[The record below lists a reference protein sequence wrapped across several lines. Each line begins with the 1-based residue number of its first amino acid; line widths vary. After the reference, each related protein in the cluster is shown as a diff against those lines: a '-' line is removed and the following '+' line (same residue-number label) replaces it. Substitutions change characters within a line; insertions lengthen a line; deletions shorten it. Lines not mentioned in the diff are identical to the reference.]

1 MRKHESGGVLKNG
14 IFKNKGITMAKEVKQ
29 KHGGTLKVLQKGETA
44 NPNGRPRK
52 YVSLLKEQGYKL
64 AEINDSIQAL
74 MSMTPK
80 ELEAVTKNPD
90 ATVLELTV
98 AKAMVKSMN
107 NGSLYS
113 MDTLLSRVYGKPKEQ
128 VDVQQD
134 TKIEVVFVDGKTIL

>member
-1 MRKHESGGVLKNG
+1 
-14 IFKNKGITMAKEVKQ
+14 MAKNTS
-29 KHGGTLKVLQKGETA
+29 GLKPFKAGEDTRR
-44 NPNGRPRK
+44 NLEGRPRK

-90 ATVLELTV
+90 ATVLEMTV
-98 AKAMVKSMN
+98 AKAIIKSMN

-134 TKIEVVFVDGKTIL
+134 SRIEVVFVDGKTIL

>member
-1 MRKHESGGVLKNG
+1 
-14 IFKNKGITMAKEVKQ
+14 MAKAVKQ
-29 KHGGTLKVLQKGETA
+29 AHGGTLNILQKGETA

-64 AEINDSIQAL
+64 AEINDSIQVL
-74 MSMTPK
+74 MSMNEK
-80 ELEAVTKNPD
+80 ELEGVAKNNE
-90 ATVLELTV
+90 ATVLEKTV
-98 AKAMVKSMN
+98 AKAILKSMN

-128 VDVQQD
+128 VDVQAD